1 MSLESNH
8 TAAGNAATTA
18 RGEVKQEWYKKPTAL
33 HFIIATGVILT
44 ALVINNSFEF
54 NFFWKLLLGAALV
67 WGGSQLKKTTIDSI
81 KLWGNILRG
90 IGWMVIVIALLNS
103 GARTLIERG
112 IVKTDE
118 VLTDLAAQV
127 ETVASTTTGSAAG
140 SAGSPRRLA
149 LPDGQIIKV
158 DLRRKEERDPMLVRI
173 NITDTVRIQGK
184 VVERSPGRPIGDGKT
199 AYGFCA
205 EIVEPAW
212 LKKSPDAPKQHLM
225 FPNPRHIGLSHDM
238 KPTDEMRKFLV
249 QNEVTSVT
257 VSVYSI
263 LTVVGIQGK
272 C

>member
-44 ALVINNSFEF
+44 ALVINSSFEF

-127 ETVASTTTGSAAG
+127 ETAADTTGSAVG
-140 SAGSPRRLA
+140 SANSPRRLS
-149 LPDGQIIKV
+149 LPDGQIREV
-158 DLRRKEERDPMLVRI
+158 DLSKKQERELVLEPM
-173 NITDTVRIQGK
+173 NITDTLKIEGRM
-184 VVERSPGRPIGDGKT
+184 VESTPGRLIGDRVSV
-199 AYGFCA
+199 YVYCVQV
-205 EIVEPAW
+205 VEPAW
-212 LKKSPDAPKQHLM
+212 LLTHPSTPKEQVV
-225 FPNPRHIGLSHDM
+225 FPNPNHIGLVHDM
-238 KPTDEMRKFLV
+238 KLSDKMKEFLV
-249 QNEVTSVT
+249 LNQVTSVR
-257 VSVYSI
+257 VAIY
-263 LTVVGIQGK
+263 LALAKRGIPAK